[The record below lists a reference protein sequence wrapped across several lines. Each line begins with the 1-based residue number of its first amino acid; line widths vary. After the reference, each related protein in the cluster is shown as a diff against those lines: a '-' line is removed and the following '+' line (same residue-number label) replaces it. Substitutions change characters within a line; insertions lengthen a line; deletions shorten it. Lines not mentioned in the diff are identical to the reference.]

1 MSEKGNR
8 QDFEEFFSSED
19 IAGYEMV
26 NDKVYVVW
34 RYENKNVLSVFF
46 REVIDSEEWY
56 VRVDDIEGPYNAF
69 DCPPNLLALVD
80 PTENEF
86 AIEWRRLNNPFER
99 AKHRDKD
106 GSEYWFAR
114 EIAPLLGY
122 NQYRNFQPVT
132 NKAKKACENSSESAS
147 DHFAEV
153 RKMIQ
158 LARTA
163 TRDIKDLKL
172 TRYACYLIVQNADP
186 SKPVVALGQ
195 TYFAVSTRKYEKEKE
210 FEEMTKRYQAREE
223 LKTYNKKL
231 ASTAKKAGVVN
242 YGVFQDKGYKG
253 LYGGLSSKDL
263 HDRRG
268 LKKNQKI
275 LDHMGRT
282 ELTANNFRI
291 TQTEE
296 KLKKEKINTENR
308 AFQVHLDVGK
318 KVRDTIKEIG
328 NPMPEDLPTEEDIK
342 KVGRKIKK
350 LEKKRQ
356 EELPD

>member
-1 MSEKGNR
+1 MSEKWDKQEFN
-8 QDFEEFFSSED
+8 DFLSSD
-19 IAGYEMV
+19 IIIDNETVG
-26 NDKVYVVW
+26 DKVYVVW
-34 RYENKNVLSVFF
+34 WHGNNRVLSVVFK
-46 REVIDSEEWY
+46 EIIDSMEWY
-56 VRVDDIEGPYNAF
+56 VRVDDIEGPYAF
-69 DCPPNLLALVD
+69 DCPPNLLTLLD
-80 PTENEF
+80 TTENEY
-86 AIEWRRLNNPFER
+86 AVEWRRLNNPFER
-99 AKHRDKD
+99 SKHKD
-106 GSEYWFAR
+106 DNGNEYWLAR
-114 EIAPLLGY
+114 EIGSLLGY
-122 NQYRNFQPVT
+122 KQYRNFQPVI
-132 NKAKKACENSSESAS
+132 NKAKRACENSSESTS
-147 DHFAEV
+147 DHFADF

-163 TRDIKDLKL
+163 TRAIEDLKL

-231 ASTAKKAGVVN
+231 ASTAKKAGVIN

-263 HDRRG
+263 HGRRG
-268 LKKNQKI
+268 LGKSQKI

-308 AFQVHLDVGK
+308 AFQVHHEVGK

-328 NPMPEDLPTEEDIK
+328 NPMPEDLPVEEDIK
-342 KVGRKIKK
+342 KVERKIKK
-350 LEKKRQ
+350 LEKKEQ
-356 EELPD
+356 EKISD